1 MEIESTLP
9 EPAAAAAAATRSL
22 TSKNAAAAGGSPGM
36 PPCGDAIALLLLQA
50 GASCTI
56 QNRYAPEVLTRAA
69 PTSEARA
76 LWDSALASLLAV
88 GADVSKYNG
97 NGQNALHVACRAN
110 LVVVIRQLLG
120 QPGVDVNAPEL
131 GTGLT
136 PLMLALRNAQSEPV
150 ALVLLRHGA
159 DATLR
164 NALGGSAEDLAGPQ
178 LWASLLRQ
186 AALAPDS
193 IDDDDDHQRH
203 SSAEGVDHHRATG
216 LLSSAP
222 RPRPGAISLVARR
235 EAKGV
240 RLLQQAKANRLMQR
254 AQPAPE
260 PFAQHLRPYM
270 GFTSAADH

>member
-1 MEIESTLP
+1 MIL
-9 EPAAAAAAATRSL
+9 RWLL
-22 TSKNAAAAGGSPGM
+22 T
-36 PPCGDAIALLLLQA
+36 
-50 GASCTI
+50 
-56 QNRYAPEVLTRAA
+56 
-69 PTSEARA
+69 
-76 LWDSALASLLAV
+76 
-88 GADVSKYNG
+88 
-97 NGQNALHVACRAN
+97 HH
-110 LVVVIRQLLG
+110 RQ
-120 QPGVDVNAPEL
+120 
-131 GTGLT
+131 
-136 PLMLALRNAQSEPV
+136 

-222 RPRPGAISLVARR
+222 RPRPGAISLVARYRPIFYHSFLSPSLFLTTVCVCVSRCVVLFGVVGSR

>member
-1 MEIESTLP
+1 M
-9 EPAAAAAAATRSL
+9 
-22 TSKNAAAAGGSPGM
+22 
-36 PPCGDAIALLLLQA
+36 
-50 GASCTI
+50 
-56 QNRYAPEVLTRAA
+56 
-69 PTSEARA
+69 
-76 LWDSALASLLAV
+76 
-88 GADVSKYNG
+88 
-97 NGQNALHVACRAN
+97 ACRAN

-150 ALVLLRHGA
+150 VRGDSVLFDGWKILRWLLTHTTAQALVLLRHGA

-222 RPRPGAISLVARR
+222 RPRPGAISLVARYR
-235 EAKGV
+235 PIFYQSFLSPSLFLMRV
-240 RLLQQAKANRLMQR
+240 RVALCCVVWRCG
-254 AQPAPE
+254 E
-260 PFAQHLRPYM
+260 
-270 GFTSAADH
+270 